1 MTPTSP
7 TSLRPYQ
14 NEARYQVNTLMNAGR
29 HPVLVMPTGTGK
41 TKTAVQI
48 ISDQIALGRRVWVLV
63 PSTEV
68 FGQWV
73 VECTMAG
80 LSPGTID
87 QDGIKGRDRGVYICM
102 PMSLINI
109 LSRIPEAIHPDVI
122 IIDEAHHSAADTWE
136 SIFRFFPDAVRLG
149 LTATPRRTDRRP
161 LAPHYTDI
169 VQTIT
174 MAEAIAAGYLARPLC
189 IVPKQYHLD
198 VSIRDGDYDPA
209 EQARLLGEPQ
219 IIGDVLGSYRDIFAG
234 LPVLVACSTFDHANS
249 MTAAFRKAGWKWDHI
264 HSKLPDAERKRMLR
278 EIRTGRLNGLCTVG
292 VGIEGM
298 DIPGLYGLIWLRR
311 TLSLTIYLQFVGR
324 CLRPMPGKKY
334 GVILDPVGNLFIHG
348 FPEADRVWS
357 LEGIEPPDPDQAAP
371 TMKECPFCGTY
382 NATANEVCHF
392 CGRVIVGED
401 ADAARKDKNQRHL
414 PAMVDGELVAVT
426 SDGMAQSLAERAEK
440 IRMESAA
447 DLAEEEKRQEKPPE
461 LLTSKEKADILR
473 EGLFANRRPL
483 FREALENLK

>member
-1 MTPTSP
+1 MTT
-7 TSLRPYQ
+7 LRPYQ
-14 NEARYQVNTLMNAGR
+14 NEARYQVNTLLNAGR
-29 HPVLVMPTGTGK
+29 HPIVAIPTGTGK

-48 ISDQIALGRRVWVLV
+48 MADQVALGRRVWVLV

-73 VECTMAG
+73 VEATIAG
-80 LSPGTID
+80 LNPGTID
-87 QDGIKGRDRGVYICM
+87 QDGVKGRDRGVYICM
-102 PMSLINI
+102 PLSLINI
-109 LSRIPEAIHPDVI
+109 LSRIPESIHPDVI

-136 SIFRFFPDAVRLG
+136 AIFRFFPEAVRLG
-149 LTATPRRTDRRP
+149 LTATPRRTDLRP
-161 LAPHYTDI
+161 LAPYYTDI

-174 MAEAIAAGYLARPLC
+174 MAEAVHAGYLARPLC

-234 LPVLVACSTFDHANS
+234 LPVLVACSTFEHANA
-249 MTAAFRKAGWKWDHI
+249 MTAEFRKAGWKWAHI
-264 HSKLPDAERKRMLR
+264 HSKLPDADRKRMLR
-278 EIRTGRLNGLCTVG
+278 EIRAGKLNGLCTVG
-292 VGIEGM
+292 IGIEGM

-311 TLSLTIYLQFVGR
+311 TLALTIYLQFIGR
-324 CLRPMPGKKY
+324 VLRPMPGKKY

-348 FPEADRVWS
+348 FPEADRVWT

-382 NATANEVCHF
+382 NAVSNEVCHF

-401 ADAARKDKNQRHL
+401 AEAARKDKNQRHL

-426 SDGMAQSLAERAEK
+426 SDGMAQSLGERAER
-440 IRMESAA
+440 IREESAKE
-447 DLAEEEKRQEKPPE
+447 LAEEEQRRDHPPE
-461 LLTSKEKADILR
+461 VLTRSAKADILR
-473 EGLFANRRPL
+473 GGLFENRRPL